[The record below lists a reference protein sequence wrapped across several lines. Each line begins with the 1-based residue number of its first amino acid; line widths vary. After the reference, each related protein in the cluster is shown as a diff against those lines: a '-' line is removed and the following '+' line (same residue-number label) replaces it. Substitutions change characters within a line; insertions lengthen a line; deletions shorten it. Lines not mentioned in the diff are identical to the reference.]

1 MIDVTDKHI
10 TIVGA
15 ARSGVGAAMMLAA
28 RGAKVFVT
36 DAGDVADSTKKRL
49 LEQGIP
55 FEEQGHSE
63 RAEQAEFVVISPGV
77 PSDAPLIRH
86 FLDRGVPV
94 WSELEWASQLL
105 DGNLI
110 AITGSNGKTTTTSW
124 VDDMWKRAGIM
135 HVTAGNIGSAISEH
149 IAAGIPSCTD
159 IILEVS
165 SFQLDHIHHFK
176 PKVSVLLNIT
186 PDHLNR
192 YQYKFENY
200 IAAKFRIFE
209 NQDPDDLFIYWADD
223 PVIRAHLPMAYRTNG
238 PQQWTFS
245 SEHKVHEGAYVED
258 TMLMM
263 NVLGKEEAVV
273 SIDELYLKGRHNLH
287 NGMAAALAARANGIS
302 LDVIRESLRSFEGV
316 EHRLELVRILNG
328 VRYVNDSKATNVNAV
343 WYALESMSSPVVL
356 ILGGRDKGNDYSE
369 LNELIRSKVH
379 TIIAIGEGKEAIK
392 TQLSNVVMHLKE
404 AATMEDAV
412 QQAFSCAHR
421 GDTVLLSPACAS
433 FDMFENFEHRGIQFK
448 MAVQN
453 L

>member
-36 DAGDVADSTKKRL
+36 DAGDMADSTKKRL

-77 PSDAPLIRH
+77 PSDTPLIRH

-94 WSELEWASQLL
+94 WSELEWASQQL
-105 DGNLI
+105 DGNFI

-149 IAAGIPSCTD
+149 IAAGIPSWTD

-238 PQQWTFS
+238 PHQWTFS
-245 SEHKVHEGAYVED
+245 SEKKVHEGAYIEHN
-258 TMLMM
+258 MLMM
-263 NVLGKEEAVV
+263 NVLGKEEGVV
-273 SIDELYLKGRHNLH
+273 PIDELYLKGRHNLH

-316 EHRLELVRILNG
+316 EHRLELVRILKG

-356 ILGGRDKGNDYSE
+356 ILGGRDKGNNYSE

-412 QQAFSCAHR
+412 QQAFASAHR

-448 MAVQN
+448 LAVQN

>member
-1 MIDVTDKHI
+1 MIDVRDKHI

-15 ARSGVGAAMMLAA
+15 ARSGVGAAVMLAA

-36 DAGDVADSTKKRL
+36 DAGEVAESTQKRL

-63 RAEQAEFVVISPGV
+63 RAHQAELVVISPGV

-86 FLDRGVPV
+86 FLAHGVPV
-94 WSELEWASQLL
+94 WSEVEWASQML

-124 VDDMWKRAGIM
+124 VDDMWKRAGIV

-149 IAAGIPSCTD
+149 IAAGIPSWTD
-159 IILEVS
+159 VILEVS
-165 SFQLDHIHHFK
+165 SFQLDHIHQFK

-209 NQDPDDLFIYWADD
+209 NQDPNDLFIYWEDD
-223 PVIRAHLPMAYRTNG
+223 PVIRTHLPMAFRTNG

-245 SEHKVHEGAYVED
+245 SENKVHRGAYVQD

-263 NVLGKEEAVV
+263 NVLGKEEEVLP
-273 SIDELYLKGRHNLH
+273 IDEIYLKGRHNLH
-287 NGMAAALAARANGIS
+287 NGMAAALAARASSIS
-302 LDVIRESLRSFEGV
+302 LEIIRESLRSFEGV
-316 EHRLELVRILNG
+316 EHRLELVRVLNG

-369 LNELIRSKVH
+369 LNDLLRTKVH
-379 TIIAIGEGKEAIK
+379 TIIAIGEGKEAVK
-392 TQLSNVVMHLKE
+392 TQLTSVVGQMVE

-412 QQAFSCAHR
+412 QKAFALAHR

-433 FDMFENFEHRGIQFK
+433 FDMFENFEHRGTVFK
-448 MAVQN
+448 KAVQS